1 MLKLDFIIYGQ
12 KLIESLYVTCIY
24 VLNHSDIEI
33 VSETNG
39 YIENYWST
47 SIIEDLH
54 VFPITEAPSVVTPL
68 ADLECYVTET
78 LMLTAEIRG
87 QPCPEAH
94 WVIKP
99 FL

>member
-1 MLKLDFIIYGQ
+1 M
-12 KLIESLYVTCIY
+12 T
-24 VLNHSDIEI
+24 
-33 VSETNG
+33 SETNG
-39 YIENYWST
+39 AAISAGQYKSSKT
-47 SIIEDLH
+47 CTL
-54 VFPITEAPSVVTPL
+54 FPVSEPPSVVTPL

-78 LMLTAEIRG
+78 LMLTTEVRG